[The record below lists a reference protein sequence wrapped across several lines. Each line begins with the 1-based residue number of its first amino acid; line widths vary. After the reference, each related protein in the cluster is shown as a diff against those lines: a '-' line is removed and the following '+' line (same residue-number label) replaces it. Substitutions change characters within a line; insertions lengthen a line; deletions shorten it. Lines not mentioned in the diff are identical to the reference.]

1 MEPVIKGDRMKRAS
15 AMFFVAM
22 TAFFTFAHR
31 AAAQRAGS
39 QAQGMGLEI
48 NVQVRTPDGKPA
60 PTGVHVSLEL
70 AEGGPVDDCQTSPD
84 GRCHFVPPTT
94 GAYVVRLVQ
103 PGYKQVSARVD
114 LISSPKGYVP
124 LTLQP
129 IPGAAPPEPPKDA
142 TGPSV
147 SAADLA
153 VPDNAKKEFGAAQK
167 ALEGKDFDSGIAHL
181 KKATEL
187 YPNFPQAYATMGAAY
202 LEQKKYKE
210 AQEALEKAVQLDP
223 KAAGAYIELGA
234 TLNQLKDY
242 PGAVTALTKGLDLNA
257 DVPAGNYELA
267 KAYLA
272 QQQWQNAESPLRK
285 VIAAQPDMASAH
297 VMLGNVLLKKG
308 DGPGALNEFQT
319 YLKLDPNGPS
329 APGVREVIPKIE
341 AALAKQ
347 TK

>member
-1 MEPVIKGDRMKRAS
+1 
-15 AMFFVAM
+15 M
-22 TAFFTFAHR
+22 TATIALRTRRFQH
-31 AAAQRAGS
+31 G
-39 QAQGMGLEI
+39 EI
-48 NVQVRTPDGKPA
+48 NVQVRTQDGQPA
-60 PTGVHVSLEL
+60 PVGTHIALEL
-70 AEGGPVDDCQTSPD
+70 AEGGPVDDCQTQPG
-84 GRCHFVPPTT
+84 GRCHFIPPTT
-94 GAYVVRLVQ
+94 GSYIVRVKQ
-103 PGYKQVSARVD
+103 PGYKPTSGRVD
-114 LISSPKGYVP
+114 LISTPKGYVA

-129 IPGAAPPEPPKDA
+129 IPGEKEAEAPKDA
-142 TGPSV
+142 TGSSV

-167 ALEGKDFDSGIAHL
+167 ALDAKDFDSGIAHL

-267 KAYLA
+267 KAYMA
-272 QQQWQNAESPLRK
+272 QQQWQNAEPALRK

-297 VMLGNVLLKKG
+297 VMLGNILLKKG

-319 YLKLDPNGPS
+319 YLKLDPNGPM

>member
-1 MEPVIKGDRMKRAS
+1 MKCKWLCTL
-15 AMFFVAM
+15 ML
-22 TAFFTFAHR
+22 AFFTVPNCAY
-31 AAAQRAGS
+31 AQRSGAS
-39 QAQGMGLEI
+39 LQQMGLEI
-48 NVQVRTPDGKPA
+48 NVQVRTADGKPA
-60 PTGVHVSLEL
+60 PPGIHIALEL
-70 AEGGPVDDCQTSPD
+70 AEGGPVDDCATQP
-84 GRCHFVPPTT
+84 GGHCHFVPPTT
-94 GAYVVRLVQ
+94 GSYVVRVKE
-103 PGYKQVSARVD
+103 PGYKPLSGRVD
-114 LISSPKGYVP
+114 LISSPKGYVS

-129 IPGAAPPEPPKDA
+129 IPGAKEPEAPKDA
-142 TGPSV
+142 TGGSV

-153 VPDNAKKEFGAAQK
+153 VPDNAKKEFEAAQK
-167 ALEGKDFDSGIAHL
+167 ALAGKDFDSGIAHL
-181 KKATEL
+181 KKAAEL

-257 DVPAGNYELA
+257 DVPAGDYELA
-267 KAYLA
+267 KAYMA

-347 TK
+347 KK

>member
-1 MEPVIKGDRMKRAS
+1 MKHGWLRML
-15 AMFFVAM
+15 VL
-22 TAFFTFAHR
+22 AFLTLPLNTY
-31 AAAQRAGS
+31 AQRSGA
-39 QAQGMGLEI
+39 QAQQMGLEI
-48 NVQVRTPDGKPA
+48 NVQVRTADGRPA
-60 PTGVHVSLEL
+60 PPGIHLALEL
-70 AEGGPVDDCQTSPD
+70 AEGGPVEDSATQAG
-84 GRCHFVPPTT
+84 GRCHFVPPTS
-94 GAYVVRLVQ
+94 GSYLVRLKE
-103 PGYKQVSARVD
+103 PGYKQLASRVD
-114 LISSPKGYVP
+114 LISTPKGYVA

-129 IPGAAPPEPPKDA
+129 IPGAAPPEAPKDA
-142 TGPSV
+142 TGAAV

-153 VPDNAKKEFGAAQK
+153 VPDDAKKEFEAAQK
-167 ALEGKDFDSGIAHL
+167 ALDAKDLDSGIAHL

-210 AQEALEKAVQLDP
+210 AQGALEKAVQLDP

-257 DVPAGNYELA
+257 DVPAGDYELA
-267 KAYLA
+267 KAYMA

-347 TK
+347 KK

>member
-1 MEPVIKGDRMKRAS
+1 MKFTALGVLILAFLTLPYRAY
-15 AMFFVAM
+15 
-22 TAFFTFAHR
+22 
-31 AAAQRAGS
+31 AQRSGS
-39 QAQGMGLEI
+39 QSQQMGLEI
-48 NVQVRTPDGKPA
+48 NVQVRTVDGKPA
-60 PTGVHVSLEL
+60 PPGVHLTLEL
-70 AEGGPVDDCQTSPD
+70 AEGGPVDDCQTQPD

-94 GAYVVRLVQ
+94 GSYLVRIRE
-103 PGYKQVSARVD
+103 PGYKQLASRVD
-114 LISSPKGYVP
+114 LISSPKGYVA

-129 IPGAAPPEPPKDA
+129 IPGAAPPEASKDA
-142 TGPSV
+142 TGGSV

-153 VPDNAKKEFGAAQK
+153 VPDNAKKEFEAAQR
-167 ALEGKDFDSGIAHL
+167 ALDAKNFDSGIAHL

-187 YPNFPQAYATMGAAY
+187 YPNFPQAFATMGAAY

-210 AQEALEKAVQLDP
+210 AQGALEKAVQLDP

-267 KAYLA
+267 KAYMA
-272 QQQWQNAESPLRK
+272 QQQWQNAEPVLRK
-285 VIAAQPDMASAH
+285 VIAAQPDMAGAH

-319 YLKLDPNGPS
+319 YLKLDPNGPM

>member
-1 MEPVIKGDRMKRAS
+1 
-15 AMFFVAM
+15 
-22 TAFFTFAHR
+22 
-31 AAAQRAGS
+31 
-39 QAQGMGLEI
+39 MGLEI
-48 NVQVRTPDGKPA
+48 NVQVRTQDGQPA
-60 PTGVHVSLEL
+60 PVGTHIALEL
-70 AEGGPVDDCQTSPD
+70 AEGGPVDDCQTQPG
-84 GRCHFVPPTT
+84 GRCHFIPPTT
-94 GAYVVRLVQ
+94 GSYIVRVKQ
-103 PGYKQVSARVD
+103 PGYKPTSGRVD
-114 LISSPKGYVP
+114 LISTPKGYVA

-129 IPGAAPPEPPKDA
+129 IPGEKEAEAPKDA
-142 TGPSV
+142 TGSSV

-167 ALEGKDFDSGIAHL
+167 ALDAKDFDSGIAHL

-267 KAYLA
+267 KAYMA
-272 QQQWQNAESPLRK
+272 QQQWQNAEPALRK

-297 VMLGNVLLKKG
+297 VMLGNILLKKG

-319 YLKLDPNGPS
+319 YLKLDPNGPM

>member
-1 MEPVIKGDRMKRAS
+1 MRYLGVTAGCLL
-15 AMFFVAM
+15 FV
-22 TAFFTFAHR
+22 TALAFPRCAFG
-31 AAAQRAGS
+31 QRTTRT
-39 QAQGMGLEI
+39 GLEI
-48 NVQVRTPDGKPA
+48 NVQVRTAAGTPA
-60 PTGVHVSLEL
+60 PPGTHVGLEL
-70 AEGGPVDDCQTSPD
+70 AEGGPVEECQTETD
-84 GRCHFVPPTT
+84 GRCHFIPPSP
-94 GAYVVRLVQ
+94 GSYVVRLKQ
-103 PGYKQVSARVD
+103 PNYKEQSSRVD
-114 LISSPKGYVP
+114 LISTYKGYVA

-129 IPGAAPPEPPKDA
+129 IPGAKEPEAPKDA
-142 TGPSV
+142 TGGSV

-153 VPDNAKKEFGAAQK
+153 VPDNAKKEFEAAQK
-167 ALEGKDFDSGIAHL
+167 ALSAKDVDSGIAHL

-267 KAYLA
+267 KAYVA

-285 VIAAQPDMASAH
+285 VIAAQPEMASAH

-319 YLKLDPNGPS
+319 YLKLDPNGPM

>member
-1 MEPVIKGDRMKRAS
+1 MRYLGVTAGCLL
-15 AMFFVAM
+15 FV
-22 TAFFTFAHR
+22 TALAFPRFAFGQHG
-31 AAAQRAGS
+31 GS
-39 QAQGMGLEI
+39 LRVALEI
-48 NVQVRTPDGKPA
+48 NVQVRTAAGTPA
-60 PTGVHVSLEL
+60 PPGTHIGLEL
-70 AEGGPVDDCQTSPD
+70 AEGGPVDECQTEPD
-84 GRCHFVPPTT
+84 GRCHFIPPSP
-94 GAYVVRLVQ
+94 GSYVVRLKQ
-103 PGYKQVSARVD
+103 PGYKEQSTRVD
-114 LISSPKGYVP
+114 LISTSKGYVS

-129 IPGAAPPEPPKDA
+129 IPGAKEPEAPKDA
-142 TGPSV
+142 TGGSV

-153 VPDNAKKEFGAAQK
+153 VPDNAKKEFEAAQK
-167 ALEGKDFDSGIAHL
+167 ALDAKDFDSGIAHL
-181 KKATEL
+181 RKAAEL

-210 AQEALEKAVQLDP
+210 AQDALEKAVQLDP

-272 QQQWQNAESPLRK
+272 QQQWQNAEPALRK

-319 YLKLDPNGPS
+319 YLKLDPNGPT

>member
-1 MEPVIKGDRMKRAS
+1 MKFTALGMLILAFLTLPYRAY
-15 AMFFVAM
+15 
-22 TAFFTFAHR
+22 
-31 AAAQRAGS
+31 AQRSGS
-39 QAQGMGLEI
+39 QTQQMGLEI
-48 NVQVRTPDGKPA
+48 NVQVRTVDGKPA
-60 PTGVHVSLEL
+60 PPGVHLTLEL
-70 AEGGPVDDCQTSPD
+70 AEGGPVDDCQTQPD

-94 GAYVVRLVQ
+94 GSYLVRIRE
-103 PGYKQVSARVD
+103 PGYKQLASRVD
-114 LISSPKGYVP
+114 LISSPKGYVA

-129 IPGAAPPEPPKDA
+129 IPGAAPPEASKDA
-142 TGPSV
+142 TGGSV

-153 VPDNAKKEFGAAQK
+153 VPDNAKKEFEAAQR
-167 ALEGKDFDSGIAHL
+167 ALDAKNFDSGIAHL

-187 YPNFPQAYATMGAAY
+187 YPNFPQAFATMGAAY
-202 LEQKKYKE
+202 LEQKKYKD
-210 AQEALEKAVQLDP
+210 AQTALEKAVQLDP

-234 TLNQLKDY
+234 ALNQLKDY

-267 KAYLA
+267 KAYMA
-272 QQQWQNAESPLRK
+272 QQQWQNAEPALRK

-308 DGPGALNEFQT
+308 DGTGALNEFQT
-319 YLKLDPNGPS
+319 YLKLDPNGPM
-329 APGVREVIPKIE
+329 APGVREIIPKIE

>member
-1 MEPVIKGDRMKRAS
+1 MRDLGVTVGCLL
-15 AMFFVAM
+15 FV
-22 TAFFTFAHR
+22 TVLAFPRFAFG
-31 AAAQRAGS
+31 QRS
-39 QAQGMGLEI
+39 SSSRVGLEI
-48 NVQVRTPDGKPA
+48 NVQVRTAAGKPA
-60 PTGVHVSLEL
+60 PAGTHVGLEL
-70 AEGGPVDDCQTSPD
+70 AEGGPVEECQTEPD
-84 GRCHFVPPTT
+84 GRCHFIPPSP
-94 GAYVVRLVQ
+94 GSYLVRLKQ
-103 PGYKQVSARVD
+103 PGYKEQFSRVD
-114 LISSPKGYVP
+114 LISTSKGYVS

-129 IPGAAPPEPPKDA
+129 IPGAKEPDAPKDA
-142 TGPSV
+142 AGGGAV

-153 VPDNAKKEFGAAQK
+153 VPDNAKKEFEAAQK
-167 ALEGKDFDSGIAHL
+167 ALDAKDFDSGIAHL
-181 KKATEL
+181 KKATDL

-210 AQEALEKAVQLDP
+210 AQGALEKAVQLDP

-267 KAYLA
+267 KAYMA
-272 QQQWQNAESPLRK
+272 EQQWQNAEPVLRK
-285 VIAAQPDMASAH
+285 VIAAQPDMAGAH

-319 YLKLDPNGPS
+319 YLKLDPNGPM
-329 APGVREVIPKIE
+329 AAGVRDVIPKIQ

>member
-1 MEPVIKGDRMKRAS
+1 MKFTALGMLILAFLTLPYRAY
-15 AMFFVAM
+15 
-22 TAFFTFAHR
+22 
-31 AAAQRAGS
+31 AQRSGS
-39 QAQGMGLEI
+39 QSQQMGLEI
-48 NVQVRTPDGKPA
+48 NVQVRTVDGKPA
-60 PTGVHVSLEL
+60 PPGVHLTLEL
-70 AEGGPVDDCQTSPD
+70 AEGGPVDDCQTQPD

-94 GAYVVRLVQ
+94 GSYLVRIRE
-103 PGYKQVSARVD
+103 PGYKQLASRVD
-114 LISSPKGYVP
+114 LISSPKGYVA

-129 IPGAAPPEPPKDA
+129 IPGAAPPEASKDA
-142 TGPSV
+142 TGGSV

-153 VPDNAKKEFGAAQK
+153 VPDNAKKEFEAAQR
-167 ALEGKDFDSGIAHL
+167 ALDAKNFDSGIAHL

-187 YPNFPQAYATMGAAY
+187 YPNFPQAFATMGAAY

-210 AQEALEKAVQLDP
+210 AQGALEKAVQLDP

-267 KAYLA
+267 KAYMA
-272 QQQWQNAESPLRK
+272 QQQWQNAEPALRK

-319 YLKLDPNGPS
+319 YLKLDPNGPM

>member
-1 MEPVIKGDRMKRAS
+1 VRDLGIRAVWLLFVIAL
-15 AMFFVAM
+15 
-22 TAFFTFAHR
+22 AFPRFAFG
-31 AAAQRAGS
+31 QRSGGS
-39 QAQGMGLEI
+39 RVGLEI
-48 NVQVRTPDGKPA
+48 NVQVRTAAGKPA
-60 PTGVHVSLEL
+60 PPGTHIGLEL
-70 AEGGPVDDCQTSPD
+70 AEGGPVEECQTEPD
-84 GRCHFVPPTT
+84 GRCHFIPPSP
-94 GAYVVRLVQ
+94 GSYVIRLKQ
-103 PGYKQVSARVD
+103 PGYKEQSSRVD
-114 LISSPKGYVP
+114 LISTSKGYVS
-124 LTLQP
+124 LTLEP
-129 IPGAAPPEPPKDA
+129 IPGQAPPEAPKDA
-142 TGPSV
+142 TGGSV

-153 VPDNAKKEFGAAQK
+153 VPDNAKKEFEAAQK
-167 ALEGKDFDSGIAHL
+167 ALDAKDFDSGVAHL
-181 KKATEL
+181 RKATEL

-210 AQEALEKAVQLDP
+210 AQEALEKALQLDP

-267 KAYLA
+267 KAYMA

-329 APGVREVIPKIE
+329 APGVREVIPKIQ

>member
-1 MEPVIKGDRMKRAS
+1 MKFTALGMLILAS
-15 AMFFVAM
+15 LALPYCAY
-22 TAFFTFAHR
+22 
-31 AAAQRAGS
+31 AQRSGS
-39 QAQGMGLEI
+39 QSQQMGLEI
-48 NVQVRTPDGKPA
+48 NVQVRTVDGKPS
-60 PTGVHVSLEL
+60 PPGVHLTLEL
-70 AEGGPVDDCQTSPD
+70 AEGGPVDDCQTQPD

-94 GAYVVRLVQ
+94 GSYLVRIRE
-103 PGYKQVSARVD
+103 PGYKPLASRVD
-114 LISSPKGYVP
+114 LISSPKGYVS

-129 IPGAAPPEPPKDA
+129 IPGAKEVEAPKDA
-142 TGPSV
+142 AGGSV

-167 ALEGKDFDSGIAHL
+167 ALDAKDFDSGIAHL

-202 LEQKKYKE
+202 LEQKKYQE
-210 AQEALEKAVQLDP
+210 ARGALEKAVQLDP

-267 KAYLA
+267 KAYMA
-272 QQQWQNAESPLRK
+272 QLQWQNAEPALRK
-285 VIAAQPDMASAH
+285 VIAAQPDVAGAH

-308 DGPGALNEFQT
+308 DGPSALNEFQT
-319 YLKLDPNGPS
+319 YLKLDPNGPM